1 LRLWSRTP
9 YSITCLLWCWL
20 FQAKGIWET
29 SELESHSLTF
39 SCLTAL
45 KQMIK
50 EFSDLSP
57 LNVGHKTLILEGSCS
72 KSEAKKTCTIRLG

>member
-1 LRLWSRTP
+1 
-9 YSITCLLWCWL
+9 
-20 FQAKGIWET
+20 
-29 SELESHSLTF
+29 
-39 SCLTAL
+39 
-45 KQMIK
+45 MIK